1 MPHTDTPLV
10 ERIRARAYDISQ
22 GPDSGTP
29 EENWLRAE
37 AEITGQA
44 ETPIPTPTPA
54 TVATQTVDL
63 EDDPPILLAA
73 GAGNAFTHS

>member
-10 ERIRARAYDISQ
+10 ERIRARAYGISQ

-37 AEITGQA
+37 AEITGEA
-44 ETPIPTPTPA
+44 ETPTPTPLPA
-54 TVATQTVDL
+54 AVATRAADL
-63 EDDPPILLAA
+63 EDDPPILIAA